1 MLGLKTNKNI
11 DAINLKT
18 NLINRPKNTSF
29 IIYEVLKIIT
39 LPETNLTN
47 LIKYKDIKS
56 KINTTLIIVNPIV
69 SNSHSISI
77 SSIFIKKKAK

>member
-18 NLINRPKNTSF
+18 RLIKRPKKTSF

-39 LPETNLTN
+39 LPETNLTR
-47 LIKYKDIKS
+47 LTKYKDIKS
-56 KINTTLIIVNPIV
+56 KMNTTLTIVDPIDN
-69 SNSHSISI
+69 SSHSNSI
-77 SSIFIKKKAK
+77 SSILIKKKAK